1 MARNPRTQG
10 TLQATVAKALDETV
24 RHHVRATGVSMSQ
37 WLGTAA
43 ELNIGLEQ
51 GRYMLFDRPPQSE
64 IDQKTEW
71 AQEMGLEVD
80 ERKWWVMCD
89 AVWQVGELA
98 LRTTMRVRDQH
109 YESAQAWEAAF
120 NKLKEFVLHEALP
133 EINDTTQD
141 ILNRAGQLLGAQASE
156 IQSLRQELW
165 KCQEELRELRRLL
178 ARREEPR
185 V

>member
-71 AQEMGLEVD
+71 AKEMGLEVD

-89 AVWQVGELA
+89 AAWQMELEA

-120 NKLKEFVLHEALP
+120 NDLKAFVLGEALP
-133 EINDTTQD
+133 EMGDM
-141 ILNRAGQLLGAQASE
+141 AQAILDQAGRLLDAQGSE
-156 IQSLRQELW
+156 IQSLRQELCT
-165 KCQEELRELRRLL
+165 CQEERRELRRLL
-178 ARREEPR
+178 ARCEEPR
-185 V
+185 T